1 MAEMPAS
8 LFPLFLKL
16 EGRPCLVVGAGTIAA
31 SKIASLIEAGANV
44 TVVAPWASDELRKLA
59 GDGKF
64 RWLARKYEA
73 SDLDGVFLVIAA
85 TSDSSVNRAVFLE
98 AQRLGILCNAVDDPP
113 HCDFYFPAVVRRG
126 DLQIAI
132 STAGQSPALAQR
144 LRRELEEVF
153 DESAGDWVSDLGRRR
168 REILATYAASEER
181 KQWLVE
187 LAYSQRPGLK
197 RSDAR
202 ERELG
207 ITPVEAREVKS

>member
-1 MAEMPAS
+1 MPAS
-8 LFPLFLKL
+8 LFPMFLKL
-16 EGRPCLVVGAGTIAA
+16 EGRSSLVVGAGPIAA
-31 SKIASLIEAGANV
+31 SKISSLLESGARV

-59 GDGKF
+59 DDGKF
-64 RWLARKYEA
+64 RWLARPYENG
-73 SDLDGVFLVIAA
+73 DLAGMFLVIAA
-85 TSDSSVNRAVFLE
+85 TSDGAVNRAVFLE

-187 LAYSQRPGLK
+187 LAYSARPGLK
-197 RSDAR
+197 RADAPDG
-202 ERELG
+202 EIE
-207 ITPVEAREVKS
+207 TAPVEAREVKS

>member
-1 MAEMPAS
+1 MPAS

-31 SKIASLIEAGANV
+31 SKISSLLESGARV
-44 TVVAPWASDELRKLA
+44 TVVAPWASVEVRKLA
-59 GDGKF
+59 DDGKF
-64 RWLARKYEA
+64 RWLPRAYEA
-73 SDLDGVFLVIAA
+73 GDLAGVFLVIAA
-85 TSDSSVNRAVFLE
+85 ASDGAVNRAVFLE

-144 LRRELEEVF
+144 LRHELEEVF
-153 DESAGDWVSDLGRRR
+153 DKSAGDWVSDLGRRR

-187 LAYSQRPGLK
+187 LAYSARPGLK
-197 RSDAR
+197 RADAR
-202 ERELG
+202 GRELEA
-207 ITPVEAREVKS
+207 TPVEAPEVKS